1 MVQEPLAAVVQEM
14 DNAIQRINHYPL
26 TMAISFPNT
35 YPVDSAIQPLNNWG
49 LMFKD
54 ETNEI

>member
-26 TMAISFPNT
+26 NIAISFPNT
-35 YPVDSAIQPLNNWG
+35 YRLYSDLSGGQRYPTFEQLGPDV
-49 LMFKD
+49 
-54 ETNEI
+54 

>member
-26 TMAISFPNT
+26 NIAISFPNT
-35 YPVDSAIQPLNNWG
+35 YPLYSDLSG